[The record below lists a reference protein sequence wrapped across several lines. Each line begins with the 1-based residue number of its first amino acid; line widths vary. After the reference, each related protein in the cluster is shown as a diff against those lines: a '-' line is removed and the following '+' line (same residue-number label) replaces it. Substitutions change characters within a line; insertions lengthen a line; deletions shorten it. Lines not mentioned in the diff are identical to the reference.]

1 MCPVQEGAFSPLGT
15 MQGARVRLSE
25 DIHSVGWGRWFYRH
39 GPEEPI
45 ELHRVLVVDPSPVR
59 VICGGVP
66 LRRVVEYL
74 VSQKHSGCVNGYLG
88 QGAAG
93 VLTYKQ

>member
-1 MCPVQEGAFSPLGT
+1 MCPVQEGAFSPLEA

-25 DIHSVGWGRWFYRH
+25 DILWGGGDGFYRH

-45 ELHRVLVVDPSPVR
+45 ELHRVLVVGPSPVR
-59 VICGGVP
+59 VICGGAP